1 MRVRAEQ
8 ACFIGGSR
16 RKAGAEFEY
25 NGKPASFLIPLEDP
39 KAVENEEGVGPEEGT
54 KTIPDDEL
62 RVKLA
67 ECGVKVKPNA
77 TREQMDAMLA
87 EVEGK
92 V

>member
-25 NGKPASFLIPLEDP
+25 NGKPASFLTPLEDP
-39 KAVENEEGVGPEEGT
+39 EAVEPEEGI

-67 ECGVKVKPNA
+67 EYGVKVKPNA

-92 V
+92 KE

>member
-25 NGKPASFLIPLEDP
+25 NGKPASFLTPLKDP
-39 KAVENEEGVGPEEGT
+39 KEAEPEEGA

-92 V
+92 KVPSEG